1 MKENIQSCDLKE
13 HLFENG
19 GLTLVCS
26 KCSKTFEDYQKD
38 LKTFIIAYR
47 DNKKS

>member
-1 MKENIQSCDLKE
+1 MNKSTESCDLKE
-13 HLFENG
+13 HFFENG
-19 GLTLVCS
+19 GLTLICS

-38 LKTFIIAYR
+38 LKTFIVAYR